1 MLGHMNVY
9 HNPASLGYLTVAKK
23 IDILDNGEVEFIDS
37 LDSEFSE
44 SFEQVEEADSNVVSE
59 DAEFDDFEEN
69 ESEEEIVFIEE
80 NILSDS
86 VKLDTAKSSS
96 NFSMSIFNFSFGL
109 GSGSITPDWINNQL
123 FGGRDLRNIE
133 ERKDFL
139 SGISEDMNIQ
149 VPLVSALPVL
159 NISFGSTVIGL
170 GQIRSYTSIKI
181 PSGLVQVPFKGIDK
195 DEELNINAQTV
206 IDQLTE
212 DQYLGEVVKSE
223 TIFPQIGEELRDQGG
238 IAILVAMLVILVYII
253 FRFQIK
259 FGYGAI
265 AALFHDV
272 LIILG
277 IFSIFNL
284 TFDLSVLAALLA
296 VVGYSLND
304 SIVVSDRIRENFLDE
319 NKKGSSEVLLN
330 DSLNQVFARTII
342 TSFTTL
348 LVLIALL
355 IAGGEALKNF
365 SLALAAGVI
374 VGSYSS
380 IFIVVRVLL
389 LTGLSKKDM
398 EKPKNEPE
406 ESYSLD

>member
-1 MLGHMNVY
+1 M
-9 HNPASLGYLTVAKK
+9 
-23 IDILDNGEVEFIDS
+23 
-37 LDSEFSE
+37 
-44 SFEQVEEADSNVVSE
+44 
-59 DAEFDDFEEN
+59 
-69 ESEEEIVFIEE
+69 
-80 NILSDS
+80 
-86 VKLDTAKSSS
+86 
-96 NFSMSIFNFSFGL
+96 
-109 GSGSITPDWINNQL
+109 
-123 FGGRDLRNIE
+123 
-133 ERKDFL
+133 
-139 SGISEDMNIQ
+139 
-149 VPLVSALPVL
+149 
-159 NISFGSTVIGL
+159 
-170 GQIRSYTSIKI
+170 
-181 PSGLVQVPFKGIDK
+181 
-195 DEELNINAQTV
+195 
-206 IDQLTE
+206 
-212 DQYLGEVVKSE
+212 
-223 TIFPQIGEELRDQGG
+223 
-238 IAILVAMLVILVYII
+238 
-253 FRFQIK
+253 
-259 FGYGAI
+259 
-265 AALFHDV
+265 
-272 LIILG
+272 IILG

-355 IAGGEALKNF
+355 VAGGEALKNF

>member
-1 MLGHMNVY
+1 MNI
-9 HNPASLGYLTVAKK
+9 P
-23 IDILDNGEVEFIDS
+23 FIQ
-37 LDSEFSE
+37 FNK
-44 SFEQVEEADSNVVSE
+44 FG
-59 DAEFDDFEEN
+59 
-69 ESEEEIVFIEE
+69 IMI
-80 NILSDS
+80 
-86 VKLDTAKSSS
+86 SSS
-96 NFSMSIFNFSFGL
+96 LILVTLISLLLKGL
-109 GSGSITPDWINNQL
+109 NLGL
-123 FGGRDLRNIE
+123 
-133 ERKDFL
+133 DFTG
-139 SGISEDMNIQ
+139 GISLEMKYEQKADLEKIRNSISKIENSNF
-149 VPLVSALPVL
+149 VVL
-159 NISFGSTVIGL
+159 NYGSDNSVL
-170 GQIRSYTSIKI
+170 IKFQ
-181 PSGLVQVPFKGIDK
+181 S
-195 DEELNINAQTV
+195 DEELSINAQTV
-206 IDQLTE
+206 IDQLLA
-212 DQYLGEVVKSE
+212 DNYLGTVEKSE

-238 IAILVAMLVILVYII
+238 IAILIAMLVILVYII

-277 IFSIFNL
+277 IFSVFNL

-348 LVLIALL
+348 LVLVALL
-355 IAGGEALKNF
+355 VAGGEALKNF
-365 SLALAAGVI
+365 SLALAAGVLI
-374 VGSYSS
+374 GSYSS
-380 IFIVVRVLL
+380 IFIVVRVLMM
-389 LTGLSKKDM
+389 TDLSKKDM

>member
-1 MLGHMNVY
+1 MNNFFKLNKLILQIFFLYTVLLTCSGF
-9 HNPASLGYLTVAKK
+9 SLEKHKRGDSVSNYFSGIISQQNYKYKESYNFFKKLENLEDNHSKYSRSFLESLLNNYKINEAFNYSKKLKIKK
-23 IDILDNGEVEFIDS
+23 INFFQSDLVIVSKFIK
-37 LDSEFSE
+37 
-44 SFEQVEEADSNVVSE
+44 NN
-59 DAEFDDFEEN
+59 DFKKAN
-69 ESEEEIVFIEE
+69 
-80 NILSDS
+80 NILASTNKDNYTS
-86 VKLDTAKSSS
+86 LEGLLSQIIFSWVQIENS
-96 NFSMSIFNFSFGL
+96 NF
-109 GSGSITPDWINNQL
+109 
-123 FGGRDLRNIE
+123 
-133 ERKDFL
+133 
-139 SGISEDMNIQ
+139 
-149 VPLVSALPVL
+149 VVL
-159 NISFGSTVIGL
+159 NYGSDNSVL
-170 GQIRSYTSIKI
+170 IKFQ
-181 PSGLVQVPFKGIDK
+181 S
-195 DEELNINAQTV
+195 DEELSINAQTV
-206 IDQLTE
+206 IDQLLA
-212 DQYLGEVVKSE
+212 DNYLGTVEKSE

-277 IFSIFNL
+277 IFSVFNL

-355 IAGGEALKNF
+355 VAGGEALKNF
-365 SLALAAGVI
+365 SLALAAGVL

-380 IFIVVRVLL
+380 IFIVVRVLMM
-389 LTGLSKKDM
+389 TDLSKKDM

>member
-1 MLGHMNVY
+1 
-9 HNPASLGYLTVAKK
+9 
-23 IDILDNGEVEFIDS
+23 
-37 LDSEFSE
+37 
-44 SFEQVEEADSNVVSE
+44 
-59 DAEFDDFEEN
+59 
-69 ESEEEIVFIEE
+69 
-80 NILSDS
+80 
-86 VKLDTAKSSS
+86 
-96 NFSMSIFNFSFGL
+96 
-109 GSGSITPDWINNQL
+109 
-123 FGGRDLRNIE
+123 
-133 ERKDFL
+133 
-139 SGISEDMNIQ
+139 
-149 VPLVSALPVL
+149 
-159 NISFGSTVIGL
+159 
-170 GQIRSYTSIKI
+170 
-181 PSGLVQVPFKGIDK
+181 
-195 DEELNINAQTV
+195 
-206 IDQLTE
+206 
-212 DQYLGEVVKSE
+212 
-223 TIFPQIGEELRDQGG
+223 
-238 IAILVAMLVILVYII
+238 MLVILVYII

-389 LTGLSKKDM
+389 ITGLSKKDM